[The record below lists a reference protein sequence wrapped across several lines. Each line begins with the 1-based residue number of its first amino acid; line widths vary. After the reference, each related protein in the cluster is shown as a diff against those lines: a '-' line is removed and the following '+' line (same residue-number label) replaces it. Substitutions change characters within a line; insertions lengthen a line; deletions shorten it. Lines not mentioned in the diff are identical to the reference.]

1 MNTINQLNSSNKR
14 NVSEDDKEIEK
25 IRRENVLLKNAVLRK
40 KERLLELQ
48 IALAE
53 RNLRRQL

>member
-1 MNTINQLNSSNKR
+1 MLSYFQFNRGNHKHTSH
-14 NVSEDDKEIEK
+14 EDKEVEK
-25 IRRENVLLKNAVLRK
+25 IRRENILLKNAVLRK